1 MLCSAVTAYRIRFE
15 VYCGKKQHAS
25 DAHKTDMN
33 WWGSRP
39 VHFLFSG
46 GCLKMDCV
54 TRQDGAAQMEVACP
68 RVIKD

>member
-1 MLCSAVTAYRIRFE
+1 MTAI
-15 VYCGKKQHAS
+15 S
-25 DAHKTDMN
+25 